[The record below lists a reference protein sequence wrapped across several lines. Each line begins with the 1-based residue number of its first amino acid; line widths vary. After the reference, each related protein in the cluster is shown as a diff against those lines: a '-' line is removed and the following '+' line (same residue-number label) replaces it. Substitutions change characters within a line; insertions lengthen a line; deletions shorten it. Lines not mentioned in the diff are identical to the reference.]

1 MIMPLPPRSTPSELR
16 DEIESWMETPLLQV
30 ALDALGGFVVVLN
43 PSRQVLAVSPEL
55 AEHLGLQDARAALGL
70 RPGEV
75 FGCLQAT
82 KGHDGC
88 QTSPHCPEC
97 GAFVAMNQA
106 IARQESVTGECHLEC
121 RRNGRFSL
129 REFRI
134 KATPLT
140 LEDESFL
147 VVVLHD
153 ISEERRK
160 ALLERAFLH
169 DLANTL
175 QGLQAALAR
184 ESQPMAAR
192 RVLDLTHRLGE
203 ELQNHRLIMEVEE
216 GRMAPRHQALLTSEV
231 LGTLAT
237 HFQAHPAAR
246 DRRLLL
252 EDRSPAMVHTDP
264 VLLHRVLTNMVL
276 NAMEASAQGDTV
288 LLWTSGTSDQVT
300 FHIHNDQCI
309 DPEVAAL
316 LFKKAVSTKRGNA
329 RGLGTYAMRLIG
341 EELLEGKVGFQ
352 TGIKEGTT
360 FYISLPIMRN

>member
-1 MIMPLPPRSTPSELR
+1 
-16 DEIESWMETPLLQV
+16 METPLLQV
-30 ALDALGGFVVVLN
+30 ALDALGGFVLVLN
-43 PSRQVLAVSPEL
+43 PSRQVLAASPEL
-55 AEHLGLQDARAALGL
+55 TEHLGLQDAGPALGL

-75 FGCLQAT
+75 FGCLHAAE
-82 KGHDGC
+82 GHDGC

-106 IARQESVTGECHLEC
+106 IALQEPVTGECHLEC
-121 RRNGRFSL
+121 RRNGRFTL

-153 ISEERRK
+153 ISEHRRK
-160 ALLERAFLH
+160 TLLERAFLH

-216 GRMAPRHQALLTSEV
+216 GRMAPRHQALHTSEV

-237 HFQAHPAAR
+237 HFQAHPAGR

-252 EDRSPAMVHTDP
+252 EDHVPSTLQTDP
-264 VLLHRVLTNMVL
+264 VLLHRVLANMVL
-276 NAMEASAQGDTV
+276 NAMEASAQGGTV
-288 LLWTSGTSDQVT
+288 LLWTSGGLGQVT
-300 FHIHNDQCI
+300 FHVHNDQSI
-309 DPEVAAL
+309 DPAVAHL
-316 LFKKAVSTKRGNA
+316 LFRKAVSTKRGTG

-341 EELLEGKVGFQ
+341 EELLGGKVGFQ

-360 FYISLPIMRN
+360 FYISLPTIRN